1 LSGGDDFLGLCT
13 WCVGLGVAG
22 EGEERGGRQ
31 PSTNVV
37 LSLAIP
43 TRDAANVAYGSVFGR
58 PRTVIVVVMGNAD
71 LLGAG
76 TEVGKSNGII
86 DDKP

>member
-1 LSGGDDFLGLCT
+1 
-13 WCVGLGVAG
+13 
-22 EGEERGGRQ
+22 
-31 PSTNVV
+31 VV

-58 PRTVIVVVMGNAD
+58 PRTVIVVVIGNAD